1 MERKLAAII
10 AADMVGFSRQM
21 GSDEVGTLERLKQV
35 HTELIAPEIA
45 AGGGRIFKMMGDG
58 FLAEFGS
65 AINALNCAVAI
76 QRAIGVRNS
85 TLDVSHQTVFRMGI
99 NIGDIIIEGDDIFGD
114 GVNIAAR
121 LEPLAEAGGIVVS
134 GAMRTQLLNKVESA
148 FQPLGPQNLKNI
160 GEAIDVYR
168 VAAASAAGA
177 TSAPAPDADKSPT
190 DKPVLA
196 ILPFDNMGGDADQD
210 HLGDGITE
218 DLITTLSQIGH
229 LSVVSRNS
237 AFTFKNRSVTAR
249 EAGEILKTGHIVT
262 GSIRRSGNRVRINV
276 QLTDTQSEAH
286 LWTVRYD
293 RDLEDIFAVQ
303 DEITLTIATALQVEL
318 TEGEQARLRYT
329 TTDNVSAWTSFTQGL
344 SLFRTV
350 RADTY
355 RQARKCFEDALRE
368 DPESAQIHA
377 MLACTHAIEGR
388 FFWTEDRDKS
398 LALAKTHA
406 DRALGADDKN
416 ADAFAA
422 LGYWH
427 MAHMRLEDSVA
438 AYARAVE
445 IAPDHADLRALYA
458 LALTFAERADDAVR
472 HAEQAMELNPLDP
485 GWYYGVL
492 GHAYRYAGRYSD
504 ALAVLLEYNR
514 QSAGFGL
521 VDIVLTYAD
530 LGEWDKAESYAQALL
545 AARPGFSIAN
555 WELTQNCIDPNRLN
569 TDRQS
574 LQKAGLP

>member
-45 AGGGRIFKMMGDG
+45 ASGGRIFKMMGDG

-99 NIGDIIIEGDDIFGD
+99 NTGDIIIEGDDIFGD

-160 GEAIDVYR
+160 GEAVDVFR
-168 VAAASAAGA
+168 VAAASAASA

-196 ILPFDNMGGDADQD
+196 ILPFDNMGGDTDQD

-249 EAGEILKTGHIVT
+249 EAGEVLKAGHIVT

-350 RADTY
+350 SADTY
-355 RQARKCFEDALRE
+355 RQARKCFEEALRE

-388 FFWTEDRDKS
+388 FFWTDDRDKS
-398 LALAKTHA
+398 LELAKTHA
-406 DRALGADDKN
+406 DRALEIDDKN

-427 MAHMRLEDSVA
+427 MAHMRLEESVA

-458 LALTFAERADDAVR
+458 LALTFAERADDAVSQ
-472 HAEQAMELNPLDP
+472 AEQAMELNPLDP

-504 ALAVLLEYNR
+504 ALGVLLEYNR

-530 LGEWDKAESYAQALL
+530 LGEWDKAESYARALL

-555 WELTQNCIDPNRLN
+555 WELTQNCIDPNLLN

-574 LQKAGLP
+574 LQKAALP

>member
-45 AGGGRIFKMMGDG
+45 ASGGRIFKMMGDG

-160 GEAIDVYR
+160 GEAVDVFR
-168 VAAASAAGA
+168 VAAASAASA

-196 ILPFDNMGGDADQD
+196 ILPFDNMGGDTDQD

-249 EAGEILKTGHIVT
+249 EAGEVLKAGHIVT

-350 RADTY
+350 SADTY
-355 RQARKCFEDALRE
+355 RQARKCFEEALRE

-388 FFWTEDRDKS
+388 FFWTDDRDKS
-398 LALAKTHA
+398 LELAKTHA
-406 DRALGADDKN
+406 DRALEIDDKN

-427 MAHMRLEDSVA
+427 MAHMRLEESVA

-458 LALTFAERADDAVR
+458 LALTFAERADDAVSQ
-472 HAEQAMELNPLDP
+472 AEQAMELNPLDP

-504 ALAVLLEYNR
+504 ALGVLLEYNR

-530 LGEWDKAESYAQALL
+530 LGEWDKAESYARALL

-574 LQKAGLP
+574 LQKAALP

>member
-21 GSDEVGTLERLKQV
+21 HSDEVGTLERLKQV

-85 TLDVSHQTVFRMGI
+85 TLEISQQTVFRMGI
-99 NIGDIIIEGDDIFGD
+99 NIGDIIIEGDDMFGD

-134 GAMRTQLLNKVESA
+134 GAMRSQLLNKVESA

-160 GEAIDVYR
+160 GEAVDVYR
-168 VAAASAAGA
+168 VAA
-177 TSAPAPDADKSPT
+177 TSATGVTPPPARDADNRSA
-190 DKPVLA
+190 DEPVLA

-249 EAGEILKTGHIVT
+249 EAGEILKAGYIVT

-350 RADTY
+350 SADTY
-355 RQARKCFEDALRE
+355 RHARKCFEDALRE

-388 FFWTEDRDKS
+388 FF
-398 LALAKTHA
+398 
-406 DRALGADDKN
+406 
-416 ADAFAA
+416 
-422 LGYWH
+422 
-427 MAHMRLEDSVA
+427 
-438 AYARAVE
+438 
-445 IAPDHADLRALYA
+445 
-458 LALTFAERADDAVR
+458 
-472 HAEQAMELNPLDP
+472 
-485 GWYYGVL
+485 
-492 GHAYRYAGRYSD
+492 
-504 ALAVLLEYNR
+504 
-514 QSAGFGL
+514 
-521 VDIVLTYAD
+521 
-530 LGEWDKAESYAQALL
+530 
-545 AARPGFSIAN
+545 
-555 WELTQNCIDPNRLN
+555 
-569 TDRQS
+569 
-574 LQKAGLP
+574 

>member
-45 AGGGRIFKMMGDG
+45 ASGGRIFKMMGDG

-85 TLDVSHQTVFRMGI
+85 TLEISQQTVFRMGI
-99 NIGDIIIEGDDIFGD
+99 NIGDIIIEGDDVFGD

-134 GAMRTQLLNKVESA
+134 GAMRSQLLNKVESA

-160 GEAIDVYR
+160 GEAVDVYR
-168 VAAASAAGA
+168 VAAAASATA
-177 TSAPAPDADKSPT
+177 TTPAPAPGAETRRT
-190 DKPVLA
+190 DEPVLA

-218 DLITTLSQIGH
+218 NLITTLSQIGH

-249 EAGEILKTGHIVT
+249 EAGEILKAGYMVT

-329 TTDNVSAWTSFTQGL
+329 TTDNVSA
-344 SLFRTV
+344 
-350 RADTY
+350 
-355 RQARKCFEDALRE
+355 
-368 DPESAQIHA
+368 
-377 MLACTHAIEGR
+377 
-388 FFWTEDRDKS
+388 
-398 LALAKTHA
+398 
-406 DRALGADDKN
+406 
-416 ADAFAA
+416 
-422 LGYWH
+422 
-427 MAHMRLEDSVA
+427 
-438 AYARAVE
+438 
-445 IAPDHADLRALYA
+445 
-458 LALTFAERADDAVR
+458 
-472 HAEQAMELNPLDP
+472 
-485 GWYYGVL
+485 
-492 GHAYRYAGRYSD
+492 
-504 ALAVLLEYNR
+504 
-514 QSAGFGL
+514 
-521 VDIVLTYAD
+521 
-530 LGEWDKAESYAQALL
+530 
-545 AARPGFSIAN
+545 
-555 WELTQNCIDPNRLN
+555 
-569 TDRQS
+569 
-574 LQKAGLP
+574 

>member
-21 GSDEVGTLERLKQV
+21 HSDEVGTLERLKQV

-85 TLDVSHQTVFRMGI
+85 TLEISQQTVFRMGI
-99 NIGDIIIEGDDIFGD
+99 NIGDIIIEGDDMFGD

-134 GAMRTQLLNKVESA
+134 GAMRSQLLNKVESA

-160 GEAIDVYR
+160 GEAVDVYR
-168 VAAASAAGA
+168 VAA
-177 TSAPAPDADKSPT
+177 TSATGVTPPPARDADNRSA
-190 DKPVLA
+190 DEPVLA

-249 EAGEILKTGHIVT
+249 EAGEILKAGYIVT

-350 RADTY
+350 SADTY
-355 RQARKCFEDALRE
+355 RHARKCFEDALRE

-388 FFWTEDRDKS
+388 FFWTDDRDKS
-398 LALAKTHA
+398 LELAKTHA
-406 DRALGADDKN
+406 DRALEIDDKN

-458 LALTFAERADDAVR
+458 LALTFAERADEAVSQ
-472 HAEQAMELNPLDP
+472 AEQAMQLNPLDP

-555 WELTQNCIDPNRLN
+555 WELTQNCIDPDRLN

-574 LQKAGLP
+574 LQKAALP

>member
-1 MERKLAAII
+1 MPAKIGHIECKLAAII

-45 AGGGRIFKMMGDG
+45 ASGGRIFKMMGDG

-85 TLDVSHQTVFRMGI
+85 TLDGSQQTVFRMGI
-99 NIGDIIIEGDDIFGD
+99 NIGDIIIKGDDIFGD

-134 GAMRTQLLNKVESA
+134 GAMRSQLLNKVENA
-148 FQPLGPQNLKNI
+148 FQPLGPQHLKNI
-160 GEAIDVYR
+160 REAVDVYR
-168 VAAASAAGA
+168 VAATSAAGV
-177 TSAPAPDADKSPT
+177 TPPQAPDADNRST
-190 DKPVLA
+190 DEPALA

-218 DLITTLSQIGH
+218 DLITTFSQIGH

-237 AFTFKNRSVTAR
+237 AFTFKNRFVSAR
-249 EAGEILKTGHIVT
+249 EAGEILKAGYIVT

-329 TTDNVSAWTSFTQGL
+329 TTDNVSA
-344 SLFRTV
+344 
-350 RADTY
+350 
-355 RQARKCFEDALRE
+355 
-368 DPESAQIHA
+368 
-377 MLACTHAIEGR
+377 
-388 FFWTEDRDKS
+388 
-398 LALAKTHA
+398 
-406 DRALGADDKN
+406 
-416 ADAFAA
+416 
-422 LGYWH
+422 
-427 MAHMRLEDSVA
+427 
-438 AYARAVE
+438 
-445 IAPDHADLRALYA
+445 
-458 LALTFAERADDAVR
+458 
-472 HAEQAMELNPLDP
+472 
-485 GWYYGVL
+485 
-492 GHAYRYAGRYSD
+492 
-504 ALAVLLEYNR
+504 
-514 QSAGFGL
+514 
-521 VDIVLTYAD
+521 
-530 LGEWDKAESYAQALL
+530 
-545 AARPGFSIAN
+545 
-555 WELTQNCIDPNRLN
+555 
-569 TDRQS
+569 
-574 LQKAGLP
+574 

>member
-21 GSDEVGTLERLKQV
+21 HSDEVGTLERLKQV

-85 TLDVSHQTVFRMGI
+85 TLEISQQTVFRMGI
-99 NIGDIIIEGDDIFGD
+99 NIGDIIIEGDDMFGD

-134 GAMRTQLLNKVESA
+134 GAMRSQLLNKVESA

-160 GEAIDVYR
+160 GEAVDVYR
-168 VAAASAAGA
+168 VAA
-177 TSAPAPDADKSPT
+177 TSATGVTPPPARDADNRSA
-190 DKPVLA
+190 DEPVLA

-249 EAGEILKTGHIVT
+249 EAGEILKAGYIVT

-350 RADTY
+350 SADTY
-355 RQARKCFEDALRE
+355 RHARKCFEDALRE

-388 FFWTEDRDKS
+388 FFWTDDRDKS
-398 LALAKTHA
+398 LELAKTHA
-406 DRALGADDKN
+406 DRALEIDDKN

-427 MAHMRLEDSVA
+427 IAHMRLEDSVA

-458 LALTFAERADDAVR
+458 LALTFAERADEAVSQ
-472 HAEQAMELNPLDP
+472 AEQAMQLNPLDP

-555 WELTQNCIDPNRLN
+555 WELTQNCIDPDRLN

-574 LQKAGLP
+574 LQKAALP

>member
-45 AGGGRIFKMMGDG
+45 ASGGRIFKMMGDG

-160 GEAIDVYR
+160 GEAVDVFR
-168 VAAASAAGA
+168 VAAASAASA

-196 ILPFDNMGGDADQD
+196 ILPFDNMGGDTDQD

-249 EAGEILKTGHIVT
+249 EAGEVLKAGHIVT

-350 RADTY
+350 SADTY
-355 RQARKCFEDALRE
+355 RQARKCFEEALRE

-377 MLACTHAIEGR
+377 MLACPHAIEGR
-388 FFWTEDRDKS
+388 FFWTDDRDKS
-398 LALAKTHA
+398 LELAKTHA
-406 DRALGADDKN
+406 DRALEIDDKN

-427 MAHMRLEDSVA
+427 MAHMRLEESVA

-458 LALTFAERADDAVR
+458 LALTFAERADDAVSQ
-472 HAEQAMELNPLDP
+472 AEQAM
-485 GWYYGVL
+485 
-492 GHAYRYAGRYSD
+492 
-504 ALAVLLEYNR
+504 
-514 QSAGFGL
+514 
-521 VDIVLTYAD
+521 
-530 LGEWDKAESYAQALL
+530 
-545 AARPGFSIAN
+545 
-555 WELTQNCIDPNRLN
+555 
-569 TDRQS
+569 
-574 LQKAGLP
+574 

>member
-45 AGGGRIFKMMGDG
+45 ASGGRFFKMMGDG

-160 GEAIDVYR
+160 GEAVDVFR
-168 VAAASAAGA
+168 VAAASAASA

-196 ILPFDNMGGDADQD
+196 ILPFDNMGGDTDQD

-249 EAGEILKTGHIVT
+249 EAGEVLKAGHIVT

-350 RADTY
+350 SADTY
-355 RQARKCFEDALRE
+355 RQARKCFEEALRE

-388 FFWTEDRDKS
+388 FFWTDDRDKS
-398 LALAKTHA
+398 LELAKTHA
-406 DRALGADDKN
+406 DRALEIDDKN

-427 MAHMRLEDSVA
+427 MAHMRLEESVA

-458 LALTFAERADDAVR
+458 LALTFAERADDAVSQ
-472 HAEQAMELNPLDP
+472 AEQAMELNPLDP

-504 ALAVLLEYNR
+504 ALGVLLEYNR

-530 LGEWDKAESYAQALL
+530 LGEWDKAESYARALL

-574 LQKAGLP
+574 LQKAALP

>member
-45 AGGGRIFKMMGDG
+45 ASGGRIFKMMGDG

-160 GEAIDVYR
+160 GEAVDVFR
-168 VAAASAAGA
+168 VAAASAASA

-249 EAGEILKTGHIVT
+249 EAGEVLKAGHIVT

-350 RADTY
+350 SADTY
-355 RQARKCFEDALRE
+355 RQARKCFEEALRE

-388 FFWTEDRDKS
+388 FFWTDDRDKS
-398 LALAKTHA
+398 LELAKTHA
-406 DRALGADDKN
+406 DRALEIDDKN

-427 MAHMRLEDSVA
+427 MAHMRLEESVA

-458 LALTFAERADDAVR
+458 LALTFAERADDAVSQ
-472 HAEQAMELNPLDP
+472 AEQAMELNPLDP

-504 ALAVLLEYNR
+504 ALGVLLEYNR

-530 LGEWDKAESYAQALL
+530 LGEWDKAESYARALL

-574 LQKAGLP
+574 LQKAALP

>member
-21 GSDEVGTLERLKQV
+21 QSDEVGTLERLKQV
-35 HTELIAPEIA
+35 HAELIAPQIA
-45 AGGGRIFKMMGDG
+45 ERGGRIFKMMGDG

-76 QRAIGVRNS
+76 QRAIGVRNA
-85 TLDVSHQTVFRMGI
+85 TLDTDRQTVFRIGI

-121 LEPLAEAGGIVVS
+121 LEPLAEPGGIVVS
-134 GAMRTQLLNKVESA
+134 DAMRTQLLNKVESA
-148 FQPLGPQNLKNI
+148 FLPLGAQKLKNI
-160 GEAIDVYR
+160 DEAVDVYR
-168 VAAASAAGA
+168 VMAASDSGA
-177 TSAPAPDADKSPT
+177 TPT
-190 DKPVLA
+190 KTRKANTQETAKPVLA
-196 ILPFDNMGGDADQD
+196 ILPFDNMGGDDDQD

-237 AFTFKNRSVTAR
+237 AFTFKNRAVSAR
-249 EAGEILKTGHIVT
+249 EAGEALGAGFIVT
-262 GSIRRSGNRVRINV
+262 GSIRRSRNRVRINA

-286 LWTVRYD
+286 LWTARYD

-329 TTDNVSAWTSFTQGL
+329 TIDNVSAWTSFTQGL

-350 RADTY
+350 SADTY
-355 RQARKCFEDALRE
+355 RHARKHFEDALRE
-368 DPESAQIHA
+368 DPDSAQIHA

-388 FFWTEDRDKS
+388 FFWTEDREKTLD
-398 LALAKTHA
+398 LAKTHA
-406 DRALGADDKN
+406 DRALEIDAAN

-427 MAHMRLEDSVA
+427 MAHMRLEESVA
-438 AYARAVE
+438 AYAQAVE
-445 IAPDHADLRALYA
+445 HAPDHADLRALYA
-458 LALTFAERADDAVR
+458 LALTFAERAEEAVR
-472 HAEQAMELNPLDP
+472 QAEQAMKLNPLDP
-485 GWYYGVL
+485 GWYCGVL
-492 GHAYRYAGRYSD
+492 GHAYRYAGRYDD
-504 ALAVLLEYNR
+504 ALKILLEYNR
-514 QSAGFGL
+514 QSTGFGL

-530 LGEWDKAESYAQALL
+530 MGDWDKAKSYGKSLL
-545 AARPGFSIAN
+545 AARPGFTVAN

-574 LQKAGLP
+574 LIEAGLP